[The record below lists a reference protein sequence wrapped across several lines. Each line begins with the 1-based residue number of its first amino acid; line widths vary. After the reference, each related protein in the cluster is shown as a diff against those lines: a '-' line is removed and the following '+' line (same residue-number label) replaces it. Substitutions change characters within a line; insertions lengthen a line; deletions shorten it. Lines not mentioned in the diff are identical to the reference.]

1 MSAMSIEYRCFP
13 FDVFLCSC
21 QIFVQ
26 MADPFTA
33 LMYAVQVMNFL
44 KALIERTL
52 KGRDDSTFNPPSSN
66 YIGPYD
72 ENGRESPSRSH
83 VGVGDDPKEDEETE
97 QPDFVEEPDLE
108 SSLLSDDNCS
118 TMVQDET
125 DSHSDLSEQLFSDR
139 VENRTL
145 LQADIFI
152 SEKEPEMF
160 YSLDGTQENEEWS
173 KVDEPSKLSYEE
185 SPWKM
190 IDNDQP
196 SYELPTTMEKNL
208 VISSLSRVES
218 RMAWME
224 TWR

>member
-1 MSAMSIEYRCFP
+1 MSIEYCCFP
-13 FDVFLCSC
+13 FDVFSCSC

-52 KGRDDSTFNPPSSN
+52 KGREDSTLNPPSSN
-66 YIGPYD
+66 YSGPYD

-125 DSHSDLSEQLFSDR
+125 DSHSDLSEQVFSDR

-145 LQADIFI
+145 MQADSFI

-160 YSLDGTQENEEWS
+160 YSLDGTQENEERS

-190 IDNDQP
+190 TDDDQP

-208 VISSLSRVES
+208 VISSLSLVES